1 MAYNE
6 KLANRVREMIAAREE
21 QVEEKFMFGGLT
33 FMVKDKICVGV
44 KSDRILVRIDP
55 EIYDEEAQGEGC
67 IPMSHSGKEMKGFL
81 FVAEEVLNTQ
91 TKLKRWVDL
100 ALEYNPK
107 AKAAAKKNG
116 AAKKTTA
123 IKKGR
128 R

>member
-6 KLANRVREMIAAREE
+6 SLANRVREMIAARED
-21 QVEEKFMFGGLT
+21 QVEEKLMFGGLT
-33 FMVKDKICVGV
+33 FMVNDKICVGV

-67 IPMSHSGKEMKGFL
+67 TPMSHSGREMKGFL

-107 AKAAAKKNG
+107 AKAAAKK
-116 AAKKTTA
+116 KKA
-123 IKKGR
+123 RKK
-128 R
+128 